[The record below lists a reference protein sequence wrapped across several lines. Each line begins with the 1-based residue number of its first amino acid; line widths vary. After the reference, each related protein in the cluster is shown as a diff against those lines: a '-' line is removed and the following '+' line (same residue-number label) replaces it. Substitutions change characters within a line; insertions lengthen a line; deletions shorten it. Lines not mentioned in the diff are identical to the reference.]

1 MATADELSQIAD
13 LDDRVAAMMAAMEEA
28 TAQVSKVF
36 EPTANEHE
44 AEGHAAGES
53 ETPHDARELEQS
65 EPEAVLEA
73 EVEQADGAD
82 EPPAEAPDA
91 VTELPVES
99 REPAAEPP
107 AADEDVIPG
116 NIRTLDEELAQVA
129 EHFIEGSF
137 DEGEA
142 EAQEPPDPAPPVAA
156 NQSSDDQPDDQ
167 PDETV
172 SDEPPA
178 TEPAANGHP
187 HAGPPAVREAHEERS
202 VRSLPRLLHVVRNQV
217 HAALLAM
224 DRLLE
229 GRPPIVRRAVGWIA
243 AATTVYAVMVWAVVA
258 LRASTHSDRTGQQ
271 VVTVEPD

>member
-1 MATADELSQIAD
+1 MATADELSQITD

-36 EPTANEHE
+36 EPTTDEHV
-44 AEGHAAGES
+44 ADAPTAGES
-53 ETPHDARELEQS
+53 ETPHDAREPEQS

-82 EPPAEAPDA
+82 EPLAEAPDA
-91 VTELPVES
+91 ATDAPVES
-99 REPAAEPP
+99 REPTTEPP

-156 NQSSDDQPDDQ
+156 NQSSGDTPDDQ

-178 TEPAANGHP
+178 TAPAANERP
-187 HAGPPAVREAHEERS
+187 HDEPPVVREAHEERS
-202 VRSLPRLLHVVRNQV
+202 VRRLPRLLRVVRLQV
-217 HAALLAM
+217 HAAIFAM
-224 DRLLE
+224 DRLVE
-229 GRPPIVRRAVGWIA
+229 GRPPIIRRAVGWIA
-243 AATTVYAVMVWAVVA
+243 VTTTVYAVMVWAVVA
-258 LRASTHSDRTGQQ
+258 LRAFGHSDRTGQQ